1 MAPKAKARGRAKPKA
16 RAKPRGKAAALRR
29 LKVQLAASNA
39 HLGQRRAAARELNKL
54 VAEVVPSLEKLD
66 PKNVDKAVFEKHLRQ
81 LNRRC
86 TEGVL
91 RARFETAVLQW
102 VNNKGKLPE
111 GVSVAAA
118 AGVTEPVCLEA
129 EDEDLQTGIS
139 VLPRH
144 KVLLANYTLK
154 SKAFM
159 LTHNCRLFTKATWP
173 GYRDWVRGLSKKY
186 QAKAWA
192 ACLERSENAAC
203 DQGEV
208 YHTHAYFFLAGR
220 PGHSLG

>member
-1 MAPKAKARGRAKPKA
+1 M
-16 RAKPRGKAAALRR
+16 
-29 LKVQLAASNA
+29 
-39 HLGQRRAAARELNKL
+39 
-54 VAEVVPSLEKLD
+54 EKLD

-159 LTHNCRLFTKATWP
+159 LTHNCR
-173 GYRDWVRGLSKKY
+173 
-186 QAKAWA
+186 
-192 ACLERSENAAC
+192 
-203 DQGEV
+203 
-208 YHTHAYFFLAGR
+208 
-220 PGHSLG
+220 